1 MNGLTAT
8 VDTYLA
14 AWNARDPARRA
25 ELIAEVWSEE
35 GQLIDPPLAAKGR
48 QAISEM
54 AEAMHQHYVDHHFT
68 RVSDVD
74 SHHGSL
80 RFAWQLVGP
89 DGQVTV
95 RSHGSFWR
103 YTTATSTGCWA
114 TRDCASGTR
123 RRART

>member
-35 GQLIDPPLAAKGR
+35 GQLIDPPLAAEGR

-95 RSHGSFWR
+95 
-103 YTTATSTGCWA
+103 TGLDVGELA
-114 TRDCASGTR
+114 EDGRLARITGFFGELQPRDGG
-123 RRART
+123 

>member
-1 MNGLTAT
+1 MNDLTAT

-25 ELIAEVWSEE
+25 ELIGEVWSEE
-35 GQLIDPPLAAKGR
+35 GQLIDPPLAAEGR

-54 AEAMHQHYVDHHFT
+54 AEAMHQHYVDHNFT

-80 RFAWQLVGP
+80 RFAWELVGP

-95 RSHGSFWR
+95 
-103 YTTATSTGCWA
+103 TGLDVGEMA
-114 TRDCASGTR
+114 EDGRLARITGFFGELQPRDGG
-123 RRART
+123 

>member
-35 GQLIDPPLAAKGR
+35 GQLIDPPLAAEGR

-68 RVSDVD
+68 ASAM
-74 SHHGSL
+74 ST
-80 RFAWQLVGP
+80 A
-89 DGQVTV
+89 
-95 RSHGSFWR
+95 
-103 YTTATSTGCWA
+103 TTAA
-114 TRDCASGTR
+114 CASLGNWSVPTGR
-123 RRART
+123 

>member
-35 GQLIDPPLAAKGR
+35 GQLIDPPLAAEGR

-95 RSHGSFWR
+95 
-103 YTTATSTGCWA
+103 TGLDVGELA
-114 TRDCASGTR
+114 EDGRLARITGFFGEPQPRDGG
-123 RRART
+123 

>member
-25 ELIAEVWSEE
+25 ELIAEVWSEA
-35 GQLIDPPLAAKGR
+35 GQLIDPPLAAEGR

-95 RSHGSFWR
+95 
-103 YTTATSTGCWA
+103 TGLDVGELA
-114 TRDCASGTR
+114 ADGRLARMTGFFGELQPRDGG
-123 RRART
+123 